1 MATHESGDR
10 SIMRKTLTLAIVPLA
25 VAALALPTAAA
36 PGPAATATA
45 SSLAV
50 QPNPEHVATL
60 KAVLQTMKDNYPT
73 FARQTPGPQD
83 VFDYHLGDL
92 WLSGID
98 GTGTTIGL
106 IEGWDDPNINT
117 VIHNFDARYGLPD
130 PEIQTIFPSGPLP
143 AECPAGMVALQSYGS
158 CDAWMGELRLDV
170 EAAHLIAPYAKIL
183 ISASPADSEI
193 TDDTPFQVAM
203 PELMH
208 AVEFIS
214 QNHLA
219 DSMSISDGTGEATYS
234 NLAQIHSQDPGPL
247 TAAANGVPVIVATG
261 DCGVVQNLAVAN
273 AQCGTTTT
281 TPDTA
286 AWDDSP
292 WVVAMGGSVPNVSRT
307 DGSKLGPDPLWHA
320 GIFSEGA
327 GFSSVYQRP
336 DYQNGVQ
343 HITGSQMRSVPDI
356 TMDAQD
362 GTSESAP
369 EFAGI
374 LALAAQ
380 LNDGHSVGPIND
392 LLYRDIGPR
401 GDRAGISDVVSG
413 NNSTTTVPG
422 FTATN
427 GFDVASGWGT
437 LDASRFVPALV
448 DAVQGQRDGTMQQQA
463 ADALAR
469 LQHASL
475 TSVDVPA
482 GGTTYLLAGG
492 FIPQHPVRFAI
503 DGKQIATLTA
513 NNLGDVTSE
522 IDPAALGLTA
532 GQHTVTLHSMLLD
545 QSAGFRTR

>member
-1 MATHESGDR
+1 
-10 SIMRKTLTLAIVPLA
+10 MRKSLILAIVPLA
-25 VAALALPTAAA
+25 VAALALPSAAA
-36 PGPAATATA
+36 PGPAATDTAT
-45 SSLAV
+45 SLAT
-50 QPNPEHVATL
+50 QPNPEHIATL
-60 KAVLQTMKDNYPT
+60 KAVLQTMKDNYPR

-83 VFDYHLGDL
+83 VFDYNLGDL

-98 GTGTTIGL
+98 GSGTTIAL
-106 IEGWDDPNINT
+106 IEGWDDPDINT

-130 PEIQTIFPSGPLP
+130 PDIQTIFPSGPLP

-208 AVEFIS
+208 SVEFIS
-214 QNHLA
+214 ENHLA

-234 NLAQIHSQDPGPL
+234 DLAQIHSQDPGPL
-247 TAAANGVPVIVATG
+247 TAAADGVPVIVATG

-292 WVVAMGGSVPNVSRT
+292 WVVAMGGSVPNVSTT

-327 GFSSVYQRP
+327 GFSSVYARP
-336 DYQNGVQ
+336 DYQNNVKNV
-343 HITGSQMRSVPDI
+343 TGSDMRSVPDI
-356 TMDAQD
+356 TMDSQD

-380 LNDGHSVGPIND
+380 LNGGRSVGPIND
-392 LLYRDIGPR
+392 VLYRDLGPR
-401 GDRAGISDVVSG
+401 GTRSGIEDVVSG

-437 LDASRFVPALV
+437 LDASTFVPALV
-448 DAVQGQRDGTMQQQA
+448 NAVRGEHGNDTMQRQA
-463 ADALAR
+463 AAALDK
-469 LQHASL
+469 LQHATL
-475 TSVDVPA
+475 TSDNVPA
-482 GGTTYLLAGG
+482 GGTTYLLGSG

-513 NNLGDVTSE
+513 NNLGAVTSQ
-522 IDPAALGLTA
+522 IDPAALSLAPGT
-532 GQHTVTLHSMLLD
+532 HTVTLSSMLLD
-545 QSAGFRTR
+545 ESAGFRTR

>member
-1 MATHESGDR
+1 
-10 SIMRKTLTLAIVPLA
+10 MRKTLILAIVPLA
-25 VAALALPTAAA
+25 VAALALPSAAA

-45 SSLAV
+45 TATAM
-50 QPNPEHVATL
+50 QPNPEHIATL

-83 VFDYHLGDL
+83 VFDYNLGDL

-98 GTGTTIGL
+98 GSGTTIGL
-106 IEGWDDPNINT
+106 IEGWDDPQINT

-130 PEIQTIFPSGPLP
+130 PDIQTIFPSGPLP

-234 NLAQIHSQDPGPL
+234 DLAQIRSQDPGPL
-247 TAAANGVPVIVATG
+247 TAAASGVPVVVATG

-327 GFSSVYQRP
+327 GFSSVYSRP

-343 HITGSQMRSVPDI
+343 HITGSDMRSVPDI
-356 TMDAQD
+356 TMDSQD

-380 LNDGHSVGPIND
+380 VNGRSVGPIND
-392 LLYRDIGPR
+392 VLYRDLGPR
-401 GDRAGISDVVSG
+401 GTKVGLSDVVSG
-413 NNSTTTVPG
+413 DNSTTTVPG

-437 LDASRFVPALV
+437 LDASKFVPALV
-448 DAVQGQRDGTMQQQA
+448 NAVRGEHGGDTMQRQA
-463 ADALAR
+463 ASALAR

-475 TSVDVPA
+475 TSTNVPA
-482 GGTTYLLAGG
+482 GATTYLLAGG
-492 FIPQHPVRFAI
+492 FIPQHPVQVAV
-503 DGKQIATLTA
+503 DGKQVATLTA
-513 NNLGDVTSE
+513 NNLGDVTSQ
-522 IDPAALGLTA
+522 IDPAALSLAA

-545 QSAGFRTR
+545 ESVGFRTR

>member
-1 MATHESGDR
+1 
-10 SIMRKTLTLAIVPLA
+10 MRKTLILAAVPLA
-25 VAALALPTAAA
+25 VAALALPSAAA
-36 PGPAATATA
+36 PGPASTAATAA
-45 SSLAV
+45 VAV
-50 QPNPEHVATL
+50 QPDPQHIATL
-60 KAVLQTMKDNYPT
+60 SAVLQTMKANYPA

-83 VFDYHLGDL
+83 VFDYNLGDL
-92 WLSGID
+92 WLKGID

-106 IEGWDDPNINT
+106 IEGWDDPQINT

-130 PEIQTIFPSGPLP
+130 PDIQTIFPSGPLP

-183 ISASPADSEI
+183 ISASPADSEV

-214 QNHLA
+214 SNHLA

-234 NLAQIHSQDPGPL
+234 NLAQIRSQDPGPL

-292 WVVAMGGSVPNVSRT
+292 WVVAMGGSVPNVSKT

-327 GFSSVYQRP
+327 GFSSVYPRP
-336 DYQNGVQ
+336 DYQDGVQ
-343 HITGSQMRSVPDI
+343 NVTGSDMRSVPDI
-356 TMDAQD
+356 TMDSQD

-380 LNDGHSVGPIND
+380 LNGDRSVGPIND
-392 LLYRDIGPR
+392 VLYQDLGPHGAR
-401 GDRAGISDVVSG
+401 SGIQDVVSG
-413 NNSTTTVPG
+413 DNSTTTVPG

-427 GFDVASGWGT
+427 GFDVASGWGS
-437 LDASRFVPALV
+437 LDASTFVPALV
-448 DAVQGQRDGTMQQQA
+448 QAVHGPNKMQQEA
-463 ADALAR
+463 ASTLAK

-475 TSVDVPA
+475 TSTNVPA
-482 GGTTYLLAGG
+482 GGDTFLMGGG
-492 FIPQHPVRFAI
+492 FIPLHPVQFAI

-513 NNLGDVTSE
+513 NNLGDVTSQ
-522 IDPAALGLTA
+522 IDPAALSLAA

-545 QSAGFRTR
+545 ETAGFRTR

>member
-1 MATHESGDR
+1 
-10 SIMRKTLTLAIVPLA
+10 MRKTLILAIVPLA
-25 VAALALPTAAA
+25 VAALALPSAAA

-45 SSLAV
+45 TATAM
-50 QPNPEHVATL
+50 QPNPEHIATL

-83 VFDYHLGDL
+83 VFDYNLGDL

-98 GTGTTIGL
+98 GSGTTIGL
-106 IEGWDDPNINT
+106 IEGWDDPQINT

-130 PEIQTIFPSGPLP
+130 PDIQTIFPSGPLP

-234 NLAQIHSQDPGPL
+234 DLAQIRSQDPGPL
-247 TAAANGVPVIVATG
+247 TAAASGVPVVVATG

-292 WVVAMGGSVPNVSRT
+292 WVVAMGGSVPNVSKT

-327 GFSSVYQRP
+327 GFSSVYARP

-343 HITGSQMRSVPDI
+343 NITGSEMRSVPDI
-356 TMDAQD
+356 TMDSQD

-380 LNDGHSVGPIND
+380 LNGHSVGPIND
-392 LLYRDIGPR
+392 VLYRDLGPR
-401 GDRAGISDVVSG
+401 GTKVGLSDVVSG

-448 DAVQGQRDGTMQQQA
+448 NAVHGEHGGNTMQQQA
-463 ADALAR
+463 ASALAR

-475 TSVDVPA
+475 TSTDVPA
-482 GGTTYLLAGG
+482 GSTTYLLAGG
-492 FIPQHPVRFAI
+492 FIPQHPVQVSV
-503 DGKQIATLTA
+503 DGKQVATLTA
-513 NNLGDVTSE
+513 NNLGDVTSQ
-522 IDPAALGLTA
+522 IDPAALSLAA

-545 QSAGFRTR
+545 ESVGFRTR

>member
-1 MATHESGDR
+1 
-10 SIMRKTLTLAIVPLA
+10 MRKPLILAIVPLA
-25 VAALALPTAAA
+25 VAALALPSAAA
-36 PGPAATATA
+36 PGPAATDTA
-45 SSLAV
+45 HALAM
-50 QPNPEHVATL
+50 QPNPQHIATL
-60 KAVLQTMKDNYPT
+60 KAVLQTMKDNYPR

-83 VFDYHLGDL
+83 VFDYNLGDL
-92 WLSGID
+92 WLNGID
-98 GTGTTIGL
+98 GSGTTIGL
-106 IEGWDDPNINT
+106 IEGWDDPNIDT
-117 VIHNFDARYGLPD
+117 VIHNFDSRFGLPD

-143 AECPAGMVALQSYGS
+143 AQCPAGMVALQSYGS

-214 QNHLA
+214 ENHLA
-219 DSMSISDGTGEATYS
+219 DAMSISDGTGEATYS

-273 AQCGTTTT
+273 AQCGTVTT

-292 WVVAMGGSVPNVSRT
+292 WVVAMGGSVPNVSMT

-327 GFSSVYQRP
+327 GLSSVYPRP
-336 DYQNGVQ
+336 DYQNGVK
-343 HITGSQMRSVPDI
+343 HVTGGDMRSVPDI
-356 TMDAQD
+356 TMDSQH

-380 LNDGHSVGPIND
+380 LNGGSVGPIND
-392 LLYRDIGPR
+392 VLYSDLGPR
-401 GDRAGISDVVSG
+401 GARAGIEDVVSG

-437 LDASRFVPALV
+437 LDASTFVPALV
-448 DAVQGQRDGTMQQQA
+448 TAVRHQQGDDTMRRQA
-463 ADALAR
+463 AAALAR
-469 LQHASL
+469 LQHATL
-475 TSVDVPA
+475 TSDNVPA
-482 GGTTYLLAGG
+482 GGNTYLLGSG
-492 FIPQHPVRFAI
+492 FIPQHPVQFAI
-503 DGKQIATLTA
+503 DGKQVATFTA
-513 NNLGDVTSE
+513 NNLGDVTSQ
-522 IDPAALGLTA
+522 IDPAALSLA
-532 GQHTVTLHSMLLD
+532 PGQHTVTLHSMLLD
-545 QSAGFRTR
+545 ESASFRTQ

>member
-1 MATHESGDR
+1 
-10 SIMRKTLTLAIVPLA
+10 MRKTLILAIVPLA
-25 VAALALPTAAA
+25 VAALALPSAAA

-45 SSLAV
+45 TATAM
-50 QPNPEHVATL
+50 QPNPEHIATL

-83 VFDYHLGDL
+83 VFDYNLGDL

-98 GTGTTIGL
+98 GSGTTIGL
-106 IEGWDDPNINT
+106 IEGWDDPQINT

-130 PEIQTIFPSGPLP
+130 PDIQTIFPSGPLP

-234 NLAQIHSQDPGPL
+234 DLAQIRSQDPGPL
-247 TAAANGVPVIVATG
+247 TAAASGVPVVVATG

-292 WVVAMGGSVPNVSRT
+292 WVVAMGGSVPNVSKT

-336 DYQNGVQ
+336 DYQNGVKN
-343 HITGSQMRSVPDI
+343 ITGSDMRSVPDI
-356 TMDAQD
+356 TMDSQD

-380 LNDGHSVGPIND
+380 LNGRSVGPIND
-392 LLYRDIGPR
+392 VLYRDLGPR
-401 GDRAGISDVVSG
+401 GTKVGLSDVVSG

-437 LDASRFVPALV
+437 LDASKFVPALV
-448 DAVQGQRDGTMQQQA
+448 NAVHGEHGGNTMQRQA
-463 ADALAR
+463 ASALAQ

-475 TSVDVPA
+475 TSTNVPA
-482 GGTTYLLAGG
+482 GSTTYLLAGG
-492 FIPQHPVRFAI
+492 FIPQHPVQVAV
-503 DGKQIATLTA
+503 DGKQVATLTA
-513 NNLGDVTSE
+513 NNLGDVTSQ
-522 IDPAALGLTA
+522 IDPAALSLAA

-545 QSAGFRTR
+545 ESVGFRTR